1 MLVQKLQ
8 TETEQL
14 QRQAAGHMEKQAK
27 LTDQLA
33 KLTASIET
41 TEQRMKRATIARKVC
56 RCNDAPFDFAA
67 V

>member
-1 MLVQKLQ
+1 
-8 TETEQL
+8 
-14 QRQAAGHMEKQAK
+14 MEKQAK

-41 TEQRMKRATIARKVC
+41 TEQRMKRATIERKVC
-56 RCNDAPFDFAA
+56 RGNDAPFDFAA